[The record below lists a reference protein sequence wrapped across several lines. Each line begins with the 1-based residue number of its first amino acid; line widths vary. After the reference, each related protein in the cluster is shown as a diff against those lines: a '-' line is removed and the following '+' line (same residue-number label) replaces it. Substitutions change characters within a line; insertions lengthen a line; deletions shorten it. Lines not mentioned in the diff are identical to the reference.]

1 MTTTREAL
9 KKIGEKLER
18 LRIELWACERTPN
31 RHSMR
36 LAGILNELGV
46 LAVANAAQ
54 CDRDAGLEAA
64 AKWHDRKAKIAAS
77 GTGGAAKH
85 LYYAQCIR
93 AMKGAANAEGQDASL
108 INEGDM
114 QPAEE
119 MPDGLIYAAASQPV
133 PADVQAAIDAALA
146 QPVQAEP
153 SAAVTALKGL
163 HVGESDFEGWY
174 AGYTKDGW
182 AGVKQIARDAYAAGM
197 EAPLVLS
204 TISATA
210 PAQQVQPAAFVPVHP
225 RNGPL
230 WANAITSKDQ
240 DHPRY
245 PLMEVYT
252 RPTANAQPVS
262 GAADGIDYKLMF
274 ERCRKEKAGLVARL
288 KELAPNEF
296 AYPVAVSGA
305 VDELP
310 QLPDSVDTL
319 AADDGFGVIGSQ
331 DVYTAG
337 QMREY
342 ARAALSTAKPQ
353 VAGAVDERD
362 AFEVEAIK
370 QNYDTERA
378 NRPGNPHDYESL
390 ATQVGWVFWRARAAL
405 SAVNQVNAAQLVD
418 GVRWDLFPS
427 YLIDKHEG
435 GIITEEGLQ
444 FAVADMLKDP
454 DYLRVSGEAAQP
466 EKDAE
471 RWREYLRQQYE
482 QRARHATV
490 RQCLDMPF
498 DAYKARED
506 AGMDAAI
513 AAQPAKQDKGDES

>member
-93 AMKGAANAEGQDASL
+93 AMKGAANAEPAVSPLLDLENSPFVCEECNKLVRADAMSNKSDGNRLTCINCAWPEQPPVSL

-114 QPAEE
+114 RHQIREKALACGFKLKPQADGTDDLNSYVYTFADEMRALARQQVFGAPAQPVAEI
-119 MPDGLIYAAASQPV
+119 PDGLIYAAASQPV

-153 SAAVTALKGL
+153 SVAVPAGFAIKYMDGQGWI
-163 HVGESDFEGWY
+163 VDPPEGSRWMVFEGTP
-174 AGYTKDGW
+174 AGDFMN
-182 AGVKQIARDAYAAGM
+182 A
-197 EAPLVLS
+197 LF
-204 TISATA
+204 ATA

-225 RNGPL
+225 RTGPL
-230 WANAITSKDQ
+230 WANTITSKDQ

-252 RPTANAQPVS
+252 RPPAPAQPVS
-262 GAADGIDYKLMF
+262 
-274 ERCRKEKAGLVARL
+274 C
-288 KELAPNEF
+288 
-296 AYPVAVSGA
+296 A
-305 VDELP
+305 VDEMGLP
-310 QLPDSVDTL
+310 PLPDAVDTL
-319 AADDGFGVIGSQ
+319 SADDGYGVIGSQ
-331 DVYTAG
+331 DVYTAH
-337 QMREY
+337 QMYDY
-342 ARAALSTAKPQ
+342 AL
-353 VAGAVDERD
+353 
-362 AFEVEAIK
+362 
-370 QNYDTERA
+370 
-378 NRPGNPHDYESL
+378 
-390 ATQVGWVFWRARAAL
+390 AAL
-405 SAVNQVNAAQLVD
+405 SAVNQVN
-418 GVRWDLFPS
+418 
-427 YLIDKHEG
+427 
-435 GIITEEGLQ
+435 
-444 FAVADMLKDP
+444 
-454 DYLRVSGEAAQP
+454 AAQP

-513 AAQPAKQDKGDES
+513 AAQPAKQDKGDK